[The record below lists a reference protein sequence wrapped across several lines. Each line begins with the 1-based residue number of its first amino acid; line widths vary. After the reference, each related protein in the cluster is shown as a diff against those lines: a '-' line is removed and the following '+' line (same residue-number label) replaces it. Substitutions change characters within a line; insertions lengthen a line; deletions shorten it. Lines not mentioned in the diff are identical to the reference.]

1 MAFDG
6 VVPDDR
12 RHWAIASEYAHVT
25 APLRR
30 LCDRYTNEIALAICN
45 GQRPPEWVLAELHE
59 LPATMGRARRAESQL
74 DRAMVDFV
82 EAALLIDRVGESFAA
97 TVTANRRDGR
107 SAIQIADPAITAV
120 VKGTATPGTVVNVE
134 LVSANLEQRT
144 VEFRFH

>member
-1 MAFDG
+1 
-6 VVPDDR
+6 
-12 RHWAIASEYAHVT
+12 
-25 APLRR
+25 
-30 LCDRYTNEIALAICN
+30 
-45 GQRPPEWVLAELHE
+45 
-59 LPATMGRARRAESQL
+59 MGRARRAESQL